1 MSASV
6 LRPFHFL
13 ADGLVL
19 LHRPSHPCA
28 TDCLLEFLEC
38 AQTEANWMAR
48 LDVRTV
54 PMRAIAHR
62 GDCRLRRTDQLR
74 YLGIRQLRVVLQ
86 QIGDC
91 VRLVLPFGDRRI
103 TRSAMLDDPWRK
115 RLR

>member
-1 MSASV
+1 MPSSIF
-6 LRPFHFL
+6 RPFHFL
-13 ADGLVL
+13 ADGLVF
-19 LHRPSHPCA
+19 LHWPSHPCA
-28 TDCLLEFLEC
+28 TDCILEFLER
-38 AQTEANWMAR
+38 AQTEANGMAR

-74 YLGIRQLRVVLQ
+74 YLGIRQLWMALQ
-86 QIGDC
+86 QVGDC